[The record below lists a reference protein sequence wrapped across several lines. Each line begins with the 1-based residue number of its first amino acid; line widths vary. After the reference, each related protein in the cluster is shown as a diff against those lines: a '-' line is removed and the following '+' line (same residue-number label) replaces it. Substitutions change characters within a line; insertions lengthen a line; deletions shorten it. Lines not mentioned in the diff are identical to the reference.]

1 VIKLKKD
8 ATFLEFIRLN
18 IKGGKILANIAE
30 NQLIKRLKKNDEKAY
45 EELLDLYGSRLLKTC
60 FLVLKDEKE
69 AEDVAQET
77 FIKLFSQI
85 HLFKGKSRL
94 YTWIYRIGL
103 NLCKDKMKSKK
114 EFILYEDTMESDEG
128 VEEIVLDKIDNKIL
142 HKELEGLP
150 HIYKEVLILFYF
162 EDQSIK
168 EISEILEEKEGTIK
182 SRLSRG
188 RIILRDAILKGGEF
202 GG

>member
-1 VIKLKKD
+1 M
-8 ATFLEFIRLN
+8 
-18 IKGGKILANIAE
+18 ANISE
-30 NQLIKRLKKNDEKAY
+30 KELIKRLKKGNQEAY
-45 EELLDLYGSRLLKTC
+45 IELLDLYGDKLMKTC

-85 HLFKGKSRL
+85 HLFKGKSSL

-103 NLCKDKMKSKK
+103 NLCKDKMRSKK
-114 EFILYEDTMESDEG
+114 EFILYEDTVESGEG

-142 HKELEGLP
+142 HKELGGLP

-188 RIILRDAILKGGEF
+188 RVILRDAILKGGEF
-202 GG
+202 SG

>member
-1 VIKLKKD
+1 M
-8 ATFLEFIRLN
+8 R
-18 IKGGKILANIAE
+18 
-30 NQLIKRLKKNDEKAY
+30 
-45 EELLDLYGSRLLKTC
+45 
-60 FLVLKDEKE
+60 
-69 AEDVAQET
+69 
-77 FIKLFSQI
+77 
-85 HLFKGKSRL
+85 
-94 YTWIYRIGL
+94 
-103 NLCKDKMKSKK
+103 SKK

>member
-1 VIKLKKD
+1 M
-8 ATFLEFIRLN
+8 
-18 IKGGKILANIAE
+18 ANIAE
-30 NQLIKRLKKNDEKAY
+30 KELIRRLKKGNQEAY
-45 EELLDLYGSRLLKTC
+45 IELLDLYGDKLIKTC

-85 HLFKGKSRL
+85 HLFKGKSSL

-103 NLCKDKMKSKK
+103 NLCKDKMRSKK
-114 EFILYEDTMESDEG
+114 EFILYEDTVESGEG
-128 VEEIVLDKIDNKIL
+128 VEDIVIDKIDNKIIY
-142 HKELEGLP
+142 KELEKLP

-168 EISEILEEKEGTIK
+168 GISEILEEKEGTIK

-202 GG
+202 SG